1 MGQKFGKFL
10 KQLRE
15 ERNMTLRDVE
25 EQAHI
30 SNAYLSQVENGQRS
44 VPTMKILAKLADAYG
59 VPVSHLAEQA
69 EAEIREQDL
78 DTQSV
83 PAPDTQFVCRGY
95 EKLSEENK
103 NKLKSFL
110 DYLQSDQKG
119 K

>member
-10 KQLRE
+10 KHLRE
-15 ERNMTLRDVE
+15 ERNMTLREVE

-30 SNAYLSQVENGQRS
+30 SNAYLSQVENGLRS

-69 EAEIREQDL
+69 EAEIRKQDMQAQA
-78 DTQSV
+78 T
-83 PAPDTQFVCRGY
+83 PAPDTDFVCRGY
-95 EKLSEENK
+95 EKLTEDNK
-103 NKLKSFL
+103 KALKSFL
-110 DYLQSDQKG
+110 SHLQSQQKG

>member
-30 SNAYLSQVENGQRS
+30 SNAYLSQVENGLRS

-69 EAEIREQDL
+69 EAEIREQDME
-78 DTQSV
+78 TQSV

-95 EKLSEENK
+95 ETLSEDNK
-103 NKLKSFL
+103 KALKSFL
-110 DYLQSDQKG
+110 EHLRSQQKG